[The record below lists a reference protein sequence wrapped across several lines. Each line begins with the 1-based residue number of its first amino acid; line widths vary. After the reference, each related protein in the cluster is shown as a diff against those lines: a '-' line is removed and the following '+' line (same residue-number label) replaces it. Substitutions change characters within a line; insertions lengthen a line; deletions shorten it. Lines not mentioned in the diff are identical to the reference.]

1 MFFLILLKIFFG
13 RGSVLGM
20 NDVLEIVS
28 VADLEGV
35 LGIAWRDGVESYIS
49 WKVLRD
55 RCPCA
60 LCAGEP
66 DVMGRVWH
74 AGKREV
80 SEAGYRLQEWRKVGN
95 YALQLVWGDGHNTGL
110 YSYRYLRDL
119 GREAESGGD
128 KGEKR

>member
-1 MFFLILLKIFFG
+1 M
-13 RGSVLGM
+13 S
-20 NDVLEIVS
+20 DVLEIAS

-35 LGIAWRDGVESYIS
+35 LGIAWRDGGESYIS

-80 SEAGYRLQEWRKVGN
+80 SEAGYRLREWRKVGN

-110 YSYRYLRDL
+110 YSFKYLRRL
-119 GREAESGGD
+119 GELESSASSGIERECG
-128 KGEKR
+128 